1 MKNAALNEVV
11 VAGGHLDRVGD
22 QTGAH
27 VVGHRVADDLAV
39 EAVDHGGY
47 VQPALPGRDV
57 GNVPDQLGAW
67 GVGGEVAAHQVRDR
81 RRLLVGGGGGL
92 VGPWLAGH
100 QAQFA
105 HQPPDQLVADLLAA
119 TQQFGVHTPVAVGG
133 VGGVEQGLDL
143 DLEQLAAG
151 CGGAGRPGPPLVEA
165 GPGHAQPAEHL
176 ADGGSRADAGVVLGV
191 DELILFAHRGSL
203 AKYAAAFFRNAFS
216 ISRSRLRRSSSRSRA
231 RSDNSNGGSSP
242 ACSSRYARSQFPSV
256 VSLTLISR
264 ATSAIERL
272 ESMTMRAASS
282 RNSGL
287 NLRYFPATTTSPF
300 RNGTYLVRSPEG
312 GRQAIRA
319 SGCPGTDCGS
329 RVYEP
334 SMRLVGLDW
343 PPVDRSLS

>member
-27 VVGHRVADDLAV
+27 VIGHRVADELAV
-39 EAVDHGGY
+39 EAVDHGGQ

-57 GNVPDQLGAW
+57 GNVPDQLGAR
-67 GVGGEVAAHQVRDR
+67 GVGGEVAAYQVRDR

-119 TQQFGVHTPVAVGG
+119 TQQFGMHTPVAVGG

-151 CGGAGRPGPPLVEA
+151 CGGAHRPGPPLVEP
-165 GPGHAQPAEHL
+165 GPGHAQPAKHL
-176 ADGGSRADAGVVLGV
+176 ADGGSRGGAGVVLGV
-191 DELILFAHRGSL
+191 DELILLAHRGSL

-256 VSLTLISR
+256 VSLTPSSR

-272 ESMTMRAASS
+272 ESMTRRAASS

-312 GRQAIRA
+312 GRHAK
-319 SGCPGTDCGS
+319 
-329 RVYEP
+329 
-334 SMRLVGLDW
+334 GLDGLRW
-343 PPVDRSLS
+343 CRWSSRWRGYLWDRRWCG